1 VAIQVGKENALQTLP
16 NNRRLFGD
24 ILRLARDLGSVRLQV
39 PLHQHGLFQEVLER
53 MPPPQPL
60 EAGREGSR
68 MAHQDDDFQIKVL
81 RDPVAREGRDRRW
94 ITLLKASSATAWG
107 RAGA

>member
-1 VAIQVGKENALQTLP
+1 V
-16 NNRRLFGD
+16 
-24 ILRLARDLGSVRLQV
+24 
-39 PLHQHGLFQEVLER
+39 HQHGLFQEVLER

-81 RDPVAREGRDRRW
+81 RDPVAREGRDR
-94 ITLLKASSATAWG
+94 IFDDEALISSERRNPVLQLIFEKDFPRPPLDNFAKG
-107 RAGA
+107 F